1 MTGLI
6 FLRQPVIHLF
16 FEHGAFSAQDTAAT
30 AGVLLAFAL
39 GLWAFAGYRILA
51 TCFYSLQDTK
61 TPATVAILGM
71 GTNLV
76 FALLL
81 MKPLEYRGLALA
93 AALAAMVNTGT
104 RIRFAPRLLPG
115 RVCRLP
121 LPMPPIAAVTTA
133 AGSGISGELTPIL

>member
-6 FLRQPVIHLF
+6 FLREPIIHLF

-61 TPATVAILGM
+61 TPTMAAILGM

-93 AALAAMVNTGT
+93 AALSAMVNYGTLLAILTRRLGGLNGKGSWPITGSKCVGT
-104 RIRFAPRLLPG
+104 DTCSLGLLLG
-115 RVCRLP
+115 C
-121 LPMPPIAAVTTA
+121 
-133 AGSGISGELTPIL
+133 